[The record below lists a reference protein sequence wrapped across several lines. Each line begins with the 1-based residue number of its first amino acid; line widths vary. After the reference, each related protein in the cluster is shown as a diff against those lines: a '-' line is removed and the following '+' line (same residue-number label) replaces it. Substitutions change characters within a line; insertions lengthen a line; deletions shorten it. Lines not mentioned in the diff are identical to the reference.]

1 MVAVRPTLSR
11 WEEAQGVSA
20 RRSRRAGDAFRRL
33 ARNKVSLAGSIVAL
47 LYVLVGLIGPVFAPH
62 DYETQDLMATFQRPF
77 SEGHL
82 LGTDQLGRDVL
93 SRLVVGIR
101 ISLLIGFGVT
111 AISLLIGTLAGA
123 LAGFYR
129 GWVDTLISGLVELTW
144 GFPLILIAV
153 ILTGALGPGLM
164 AAVLAIGLINWAGFA
179 RIVRGEVLSLRERE
193 YIQAA
198 QAIGIGNTRLLVRHI
213 LPNVLGPALVMASYY
228 VALAII
234 VEAGLSFIGMG
245 AQPPLPSLGVMIAD
259 GRNYMLL
266 DHWIS
271 TIPGLAIIFVVM
283 GLNLLGDGVRDA
295 FDPRLKNG

>member
-1 MVAVRPTLSR
+1 VVAVRPTLSR
-11 WEEAQGVSA
+11 WEEAQEGKA
-20 RRSRRAGDAFRRL
+20 RRSRRAGEAFRRL
-33 ARNKVSLAGSIVAL
+33 ARNKVTLAGSVVAL
-47 LYVLVGLIGPVFAPH
+47 LYVLVGLIGPFFAPH

-77 SEGHL
+77 SPGHL

-101 ISLLIGFGVT
+101 ISLLIGFGMT
-111 AISLLIGTLAGA
+111 AISLVVGTLAGA

-198 QAIGIGNTRLLVRHI
+198 RAIGVGNLRLLVRHI

-283 GLNLLGDGVRDA
+283 GLNLLGDGIRDA

>member
-11 WEEAQGVSA
+11 WEEAQAASA
-20 RRSRRAGDAFRRL
+20 RRSRRAADAFRRL
-33 ARNKVSLAGSIVAL
+33 ARNKVSLAGSVVAL
-47 LYVLVGLIGPVFAPH
+47 LYIAVGIVGPSLAPH
-62 DYETQDLMATFQRPF
+62 DYEAQDLLATFHRPF
-77 SEGHL
+77 SPGHL

-101 ISLLIGFGVT
+101 ISLLVGFGVT

-129 GWVDTLISGLVELTW
+129 GWVDTIISGLVELTW

-153 ILTGALGPGLM
+153 ILTGALGPGLR
-164 AAVLAIGLINWAGFA
+164 ASVLAIGLINWAGFA

-198 QAIGIGNTRLLVRHI
+198 RAIGVRDGRVLVRHV

-234 VEAGLSFIGMG
+234 AEAGLSFIGMG

-271 TIPGLAIIFVVM
+271 TIPGLAIICVVM
-283 GLNLLGDGVRDA
+283 ALNLLGDGLRDA

>member
-1 MVAVRPTLSR
+1 MVSVRPTLSR
-11 WEEAQGVSA
+11 WEEVQGGSA
-20 RRSRRAGDAFRRL
+20 RRSRRAADALRRL
-33 ARNKVSLAGSIVAL
+33 ARNKLSLAGSIVAL
-47 LYVLVGLIGPVFAPH
+47 LYVVVGIVGPWLAPH
-62 DYETQDLMATFQRPF
+62 DYETQDLMATFRRPL
-77 SEGHL
+77 SPGHL

-129 GWVDTLISGLVELTW
+129 GWVDTIISGLVELTW

-153 ILTGALGPGLM
+153 ILTGALGPGLK

-193 YIQAA
+193 YVQAA
-198 QAIGIGNTRLLVRHI
+198 RAIGVRDRRVLARHI

-295 FDPRLKNG
+295 FDPRLSGG